1 VTSHQHSPRRSDPH
15 VYGCVYLQVEPINPR
30 DLQGFCA
37 QAGFDS
43 RVVDRSAVTLGLFQP
58 PQQTVDVTDWERA
71 SALRYVP
78 HSRSTSAHQRAQRLK
93 HELARRLD
101 RPIRSHCCPAPG
113 STVIICITLIL
124 GSLTC

>member
-1 VTSHQHSPRRSDPH
+1 M
-15 VYGCVYLQVEPINPR
+15 CLQVEPINPR

-58 PQQTVDVTDWERA
+58 PQHTVDVTDWERA

-78 HSRSTSAHQRAQRLK
+78 TSPPSSPPQHPDNLCDMQVVRAR
-93 HELARRLD
+93 
-101 RPIRSHCCPAPG
+101 
-113 STVIICITLIL
+113 
-124 GSLTC
+124 